1 MKEQGNSEFM
11 ICEETLHVMEH
22 IAEGIPGGFFIY
34 HADGDEE
41 LIYINKAMLRIFGCD
56 TEEELREHT
65 RNSFK
70 GIVHPDDLEEV
81 ERSIEKQIA
90 TNSTRLDYVEYRII
104 RKDGTVRWVEDY
116 GHFMQTK
123 AYGDI
128 FYVFIEDATE
138 RLAKRLSNL
147 EEINR
152 ELTRA
157 YTQEEQYKRAILH
170 DALMFFEI
178 DITKD
183 EFISSGAQLIEK
195 RIAGAFDTK
204 AVPHFKTYT
213 EYVSYW
219 ESYIR
224 EDDKEQFREFFA
236 LDRLASVYV
245 SEPEQIFDAWI
256 TDAFGADRLLRYM
269 FLLGKSELN
278 GDVIALSVIKDITDT
293 AEHRRVLEAAWK
305 QAEIA
310 NIARKTFINNLSH
323 DIKTPMNGIVGYA
336 DLMRRHMDDKEK
348 LTEYIDRIQ
357 DFSRQLSTIWNKS
370 IELTH
375 MESGKVIVKEEKC
388 DLGDVLKEVSQRCR
402 LKAEAKNIKFCS
414 DFSKAKRR
422 YIMADKEHLRE
433 ILWQLLD
440 NAIKFTYDN
449 GSVWFTASEL
459 SDSPEGSV
467 RYKFSVKDTGKG
479 MHKEFLDRLFEP
491 FERENTSTQSG
502 VFGVGLGLTITK
514 NLVDLM
520 EGSIKIESEPGKG
533 SEFTVMLMFPL
544 QYTEKPKNEEE
555 EKQVLLEGKNLL
567 VVEDNEI
574 NREITEEFLTDL
586 GFKVDTATD
595 GADAVKKVQS
605 SDPYDIILMDIQMPV
620 MDGYEAAKAIR
631 GLSDEVRSK
640 VPIIAVTADT
650 YSASQEKSLEAGM
663 NAHCPKPVNFTSLCD
678 MISTLLSSRELQI

>member
-1 MKEQGNSEFM
+1 MKEQGDSEFI
-11 ICEETLHVMEH
+11 ICEETLHIMEH

-65 RNSFK
+65 GNSFK
-70 GIVHPDDLEEV
+70 GIVHPDDLDEV
-81 ERSIEKQIA
+81 ERSIEKQIT
-90 TNSTRLDYVEYRII
+90 TNSTKLDYVEYRII
-104 RKDGTVRWVEDY
+104 RKDGTIRWVEDY
-116 GHFMQTK
+116 GHFMQTE

-128 FYVFIEDATE
+128 FYVFVEDATD

-147 EEINR
+147 EEINK
-152 ELTRA
+152 ELRRA

-204 AVPHFKTYT
+204 AVPNFKTYS

-224 EDDKEQFREFFA
+224 EEDKENFREFFD
-236 LDRLASVYV
+236 LGRLSSVYA

-278 GDVIALSVIKDITDT
+278 GDIIALTVIKDMTDT
-293 AEHRRVLEAAWK
+293 AEHKRVLEAAWK

-323 DIKTPMNGIVGYA
+323 DIKTPMNGIIGYA

-348 LTEYIDRIQ
+348 LNEYIDRIQ
-357 DFSRQLSTIWNKS
+357 DFSRQLSTIWDKS

-402 LKAEAKNIKFCS
+402 LKAEAKNINFQR
-414 DFSKAKRR
+414 DFSKAKRKHV
-422 YIMADKEHLRE
+422 IADKQHLRE

-440 NAIKFTYDN
+440 NAVKFTYDKGN
-449 GSVWFTASEL
+449 VWFTASEMP
-459 SDSPEGSV
+459 DSPEGYV

-479 MHKEFLDRLFEP
+479 MHKEFLEKSFEP
-491 FERENTSTQSG
+491 FEREKTSTQSG
-502 VFGVGLGLTITK
+502 VFGVGLGLTIAK
-514 NLVDLM
+514 NLIDLM
-520 EGSIKIESEPGKG
+520 EGSIKIKSEPGKG
-533 SEFTVMLMFPL
+533 SEVTVMLMFQL
-544 QYTEKPKNEEE
+544 QDSEKPKNNDDD
-555 EKQVLLEGKNLL
+555 KQIPLEGKNLL
-567 VVEDNEI
+567 IVEDNEI
-574 NREITEEFLTDL
+574 NREITEEFLTGL
-586 GFKVDTATD
+586 GFKVDTAID

-620 MDGYEAAKAIR
+620 MNGYEAAKAIR
-631 GLSDEVRSK
+631 SLSDKARSN

-650 YSASQEKSLEAGM
+650 FSASQEQSLDAGM
-663 NAHCPKPVNFTSLCD
+663 NAHCPKPINFTSLCD
-678 MISTLLSSRELQI
+678 MISTLLSS